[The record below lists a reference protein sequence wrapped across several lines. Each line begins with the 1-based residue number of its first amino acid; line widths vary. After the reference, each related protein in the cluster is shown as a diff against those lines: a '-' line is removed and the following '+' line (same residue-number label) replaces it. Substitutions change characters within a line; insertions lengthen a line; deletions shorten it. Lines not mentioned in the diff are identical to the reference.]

1 MISSSRFSLVSVL
14 MMMMVSVV
22 NASSFNN
29 NIRKP
34 SFITSSSC
42 LSSWNKA
49 LNIRGGEVTQVDTME
64 DLNSIILSASASGK
78 LVVIDFSAVWCPPCK
93 AIFPLYQ
100 ELSEEYADEDS
111 SAIFLKVDVDENP
124 EAAANFQVSAM
135 PTFLFIKGGE
145 VIDRMMGADPNKL
158 QALIQEYS

>member
-1 MISSSRFSLVSVL
+1 MISSSRLSLVSVL
-14 MMMMVSVV
+14 MMMVSVV

-78 LVVIDFSAVWCPPCK
+78 LVVIDFSATWCPPCK

-100 ELSEEYADEDS
+100 ELSEEYDGD

>member
-1 MISSSRFSLVSVL
+1 MISSSRLSLVSVL

-22 NASSFNN
+22 NASSFFN
-29 NIRKP
+29 NIRKPLP
-34 SFITSSSC
+34 SFITSSS
-42 LSSWNKA
+42 LSSWNNA

-64 DLNSIILSASASGK
+64 DLNSIIFMASASGK
-78 LVVIDFSAVWCPPCK
+78 LVVIDFSATWCPPCK

-100 ELSEEYADEDS
+100 ELSEEFDED